1 MSASGVE
8 DPIHSLRRRAE
19 QAIQASRPKAQI
31 ERILEELI
39 DCADEG
45 SKESC
50 FAHRQLAE
58 LLLEEN
64 PWAAALH
71 LRRVLQVDG
80 DDDIAHALMG
90 LCQALQGNFRVAVSS
105 YRRAVSLCPSNPW
118 YNHNL
123 GHLLDVALD
132 APEDA
137 IAYLRRAHR
146 AQPLQEEVG
155 ASLALC
161 LGRLGHCAEAVA
173 LTRAL
178 LARHPHHKDLK
189 LLQSWLERGAPRE
202 GLGVPKALASIRAP
216 GGAPAM
222 PVASSGL
229 DDVASVVERML
240 TQRGCPRDVAS
251 RAAAVWSDYRAARPD
266 AVTVPDAPML
276 AALEY
281 AIGRV
286 DGVSLRQRDVA
297 LRHGVN
303 AGTLASRFGQL
314 RMTLSVV
321 AGDRRYLPSRVE

>member
-8 DPIHSLRRRAE
+8 DPVHSLRRRAE

-39 DCADEG
+39 DRAVEG

-71 LRRVLQVDG
+71 LRRVLQVDN

-90 LCQALQGNFRVAVSS
+90 LCQALQGNFRIAVSS

-137 IAYLRRAHR
+137 IGYLRRAHR

-161 LGRLGHCAEAVA
+161 LGRLGQCAEAVA

-202 GLGVPKALASIRAP
+202 GLGMPKALASIRAP
-216 GGAPAM
+216 GSAPVVSAPA
-222 PVASSGL
+222 VL
-229 DDVASVVERML
+229 DDVSSVVERML
-240 TQRGCPRDVAS
+240 TQRGCPRDVAT
-251 RAAAVWSDYRAARPD
+251 RAASMWRDYRDARPD
-266 AVTVPDAPML
+266 AAAVPDAPML

-286 DGVSLRQRDVA
+286 DGVTLRQRDVA

-303 AGTLASRFGQL
+303 ASTLASRFGLVRVALQL
-314 RMTLSVV
+314 
-321 AGDRRYLPSRVE
+321 APGDRRYLPARVE